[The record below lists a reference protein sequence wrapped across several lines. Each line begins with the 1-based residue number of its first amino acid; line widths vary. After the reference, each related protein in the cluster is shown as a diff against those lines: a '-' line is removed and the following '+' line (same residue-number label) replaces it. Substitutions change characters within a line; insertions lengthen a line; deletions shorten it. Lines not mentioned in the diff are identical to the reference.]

1 MNEKKTKLS
10 DEEYRRI
17 AQAFRRTMEAGGPPR
32 RKKND
37 VMLQIRDYI
46 WDRSVA
52 YDEILRDAI
61 RFADAVTEL
70 EVDIPRRYGR
80 IAAANR
86 MRDLIVGEQI
96 PYLTEHPD
104 LEDLCKRTGDRMS
117 YQAGSED
124 YFRDVLSATEKSTI
138 GVGDDAEDAIGS
150 RTGREEAILA
160 IKNLRLLP

>member
-10 DEEYRRI
+10 DEEYRSI
-17 AQAFRRTMEAGGPPR
+17 VQAFQRTMEAGGPPR

-46 WDRSVA
+46 WNRSAA
-52 YDEILRDAI
+52 YDKILRDAI

-117 YQAGSED
+117 YQAGSGD

-150 RTGREEAILA
+150 RAGREEAILA

>member
-1 MNEKKTKLS
+1 MNK
-10 DEEYRRI
+10 DEMERI
-17 AQAFRRTMEAGGPPR
+17 Q
-32 RKKND
+32 
-37 VMLQIRDYI
+37 DYI
-46 WDRSVA
+46 QNRSAA

-104 LEDLCKRTGDRMS
+104 LEDLCERTGAKMS
-117 YQAGSED
+117 YRAGSRD
-124 YFRDVLSATEKSTI
+124 YFRDVLSAAGKSYI
-138 GVGDDAEDAIGS
+138 GVGDHADVAIGS
-150 RTGREEAILA
+150 RAGREEAILA
-160 IKNLRLLP
+160 INNLRLLP